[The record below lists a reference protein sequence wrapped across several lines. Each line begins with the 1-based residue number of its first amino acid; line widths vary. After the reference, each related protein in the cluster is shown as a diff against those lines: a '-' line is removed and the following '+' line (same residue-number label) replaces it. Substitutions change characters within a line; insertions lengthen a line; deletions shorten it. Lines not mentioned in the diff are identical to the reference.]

1 MCLRCKDIFYQNKTI
16 RSVAFKQVKNMIRD
30 LTKKISVV
38 IHIFT
43 SPYFHFRTHFHFFAV
58 RNLFK
63 MGLPHFF
70 FGDLCIHNIK
80 LIIYLYVPCSMY
92 FALMIPEISILNENR
107 VWK

>member
-70 FGDLCIHNIK
+70 FFGDLCIHNIK
-80 LIIYLYVPCSMY
+80 LIIYLYVPRRYVLCIEDS
-92 FALMIPEISILNENR
+92 
-107 VWK
+107 